1 MRAHRG
7 DRVGGDR
14 ALLEGALEACQG
26 LTGLGLRLRGRPK
39 GQAGG
44 ADVVEVIA
52 HGAPPVRFA
61 GLARPALRAETLG
74 AVADLAG
81 GLPYPPLLAAPHVN
95 PQAAERARELGIAFV
110 DLAGNAHLRG
120 PGLYVFVTGQRPAA
134 KTRRH
139 RTTQAFTPA
148 GLRVVFALLVRPRL
162 VAATYREIGA
172 AAEVALGT
180 VAAVLEGLVERGHLT
195 PEGTAERRL
204 LAPQRLAEE
213 WVLLY
218 PVRLRP
224 KLVLGHFTAPDP
236 GWWQTARFDPRRA
249 VWGGEVAA
257 DKLTGRLK
265 PARQTLYVR
274 GKPDD
279 TILANRLRPDER
291 GDVEILEAFWTLD
304 EGPEAG
310 PEDVAPALL
319 VYADLMAT
327 GDPRNVEVARLVRE
341 RHLRGV
347 LGPA

>member
-1 MRAHRG
+1 MRAQRR
-7 DRVGGDR
+7 DRAGGDR
-14 ALLEGALEACQG
+14 ALLEDALEACQR

-44 ADVVEVIA
+44 AAVVEVIA

-74 AVADLAG
+74 AVTDLAG
-81 GLPYPPLLAAPHVN
+81 GLPHPPLLAAPHIN

-110 DLAGNAHLRG
+110 DLAGNAYLRG

-134 KTRRH
+134 KARRH
-139 RTTQAFTPA
+139 RTTQTFTPA
-148 GLRVVFALLVRPRL
+148 GLKVIFALLLRPRL
-162 VAATYREIGA
+162 LAATYREVGA
-172 AAEVALGT
+172 AADVALGT
-180 VAAVLEGLVERGHLT
+180 VAAVFEGLVERGHLT
-195 PEGTAERRL
+195 PEGTAQRRL
-204 LAPQRLAEE
+204 LAPQRLAQE

-224 KLVLGHFTAPDP
+224 KLVVGHFAAPDP
-236 GWWQTARFDPRRA
+236 EWWQTTRIDPGRA
-249 VWGGEVAA
+249 AWGGEVAA
-257 DKLTGRLK
+257 DRLTGRLK
-265 PARQTLYVR
+265 PARQTLYVW
-274 GKPDD
+274 GAPDE
-279 TILANRLRPDER
+279 IVLANRLRPDDK
-291 GDVEILEAFWTLD
+291 GDVEILKAFWTLG
-304 EGPEAG
+304 ERPEAG

-327 GDPRNVEVARLVRE
+327 GDPRNVEVARVVRE

>member
-7 DRVGGDR
+7 DRAGGDR
-14 ALLEGALEACQG
+14 ALLERALDACQR
-26 LTGLGLRLRGRPK
+26 LTGLGLRLREQPK
-39 GQAGG
+39 GHAAG

-52 HGAPPVRFA
+52 HGARPLRFT
-61 GLARPALRAETLG
+61 GLAQPALRAETLG
-74 AVADLAG
+74 AVADFAR

-95 PQAAERARELGIAFV
+95 PQAADRARELGIAFV
-110 DLAGNAHLRG
+110 DLAGNAYLRG

-134 KTRRH
+134 KARRY

-148 GLRVVFALLVRPRL
+148 GLRVVFALLQRPRL
-162 VAATYREIGA
+162 LAVTYREVA
-172 AAEVALGT
+172 KATDVALGT
-180 VAAVLEGLVERGHLT
+180 VAAVLEGLVGRGHLT

-224 KLVLGHFTAPDP
+224 RLVVGRFTAPDP
-236 GWWQTARFDPRRA
+236 GWWQTARIHPGRA

-274 GKPDD
+274 GAPDE
-279 TILANRLRPDER
+279 IVLANRLRPDDKGE
-291 GDVEILEAFWTLD
+291 VEILEAFWTLD

-310 PEDVAPALL
+310 PEDVAPALV

-327 GDPRNVEVARLVRE
+327 GDPRNVEVARVVRE